1 MRSLQS
7 PPPSLLQPPP
17 PSYLPFNLLHQTS
30 PLFTSYSYR
39 PTSIHCTTSNNTHI
53 VSNPKPTTSTFS
65 HNYNDSIQSLC
76 KKGHLKEALQLLFQE
91 PNPTQRTYELL
102 ILSCSQNH
110 SLSHALTVH
119 RKLIDD
125 GFDQDPFLATKLINV
140 YSHLGCIDH
149 VRQVFDKISN
159 RTIFVW
165 NAFFRAL
172 ALAGHGEEVLDFYRR
187 MNGIGIPSDRFTY
200 TYVLK
205 ACVASESSSPSL
217 EKGKEIHGHMLRH
230 GYERHL
236 HIMTTLIDV
245 YARFGRVG
253 DASCLFYE
261 MPEKNLVSW
270 SAMIACYAK
279 NGKPLEALEL
289 FREMMSYDDM
299 LPNSVTMVSVLQ
311 ACAALAALE
320 QGKLLHGYILRKGLD
335 SILPV
340 LSALVTMYSRCG
352 ALELGRRVFDQ
363 MGKRDVV
370 AWNSMI
376 SSFGIHGFGAKAI
389 EVFREMIRYG
399 VSPSPVSFVSVLGAC
414 SHAGL
419 VAEGKRLFDSM
430 SREHNIY
437 PSVEHY
443 ACMVDL
449 LGRANQ
455 LEEAAIIIQ
464 DMRIEPGPKVWGS
477 LLGSCRIHCN
487 VDLAERASR
496 RLFELE
502 PTNAGNYVLLTDIY
516 AEARMWDEVK
526 RVRKL
531 LEAKGLRKVSG
542 CSWIEV
548 KRKIYCLQSVDEI
561 NPQIEQI
568 HALLLKLSMEMKQN
582 GYVPNTRI
590 VLYDLEE
597 EEKERILLGHSEKLA
612 VAFGLINNSKG
623 ETIRISKNLRLCEDC
638 HSFTKLI
645 SKYANREILVRDINR
660 FHHFKDGVCSC
671 GDYW

>member
-1 MRSLQS
+1 M
-7 PPPSLLQPPP
+7 
-17 PSYLPFNLLHQTS
+17 
-30 PLFTSYSYR
+30 
-39 PTSIHCTTSNNTHI
+39 
-53 VSNPKPTTSTFS
+53 FS
-65 HNYNDSIQSLC
+65 DLDSID
-76 KKGHLKEALQLLFQE
+76 
-91 PNPTQRTYELL
+91 R
-102 ILSCSQNH
+102 
-110 SLSHALTVH
+110 
-119 RKLIDD
+119 
-125 GFDQDPFLATKLINV
+125 
-140 YSHLGCIDH
+140 
-149 VRQVFDKISN
+149 VRQVFDKTHS

-172 ALAGHGEEVLDFYRR
+172 ALAGHGIEVLDLYTY
-187 MNGIGIPSDRFTY
+187 MNAIGIPSDRFTY

-205 ACVASESSSPSL
+205 ACLAAQSL
-217 EKGKEIHGHMLRH
+217 LPKAKEIHAHLFRH
-230 GYERHL
+230 GYHRHL

-245 YARFGRVG
+245 YARFGCVR
-253 DASCLFYE
+253 DATCVFTE

-270 SAMIACYAK
+270 SAMIACYTK
-279 NGKPLEALEL
+279 NGKPLDALEL
-289 FREMMSYDDM
+289 FSDMMTLSL

-311 ACAALAALE
+311 ACAALAAVE

-340 LSALVTMYSRCG
+340 QSALVTMYARCG

-363 MGKRDVV
+363 MSKRDVV

-376 SSFGIHGFGAKAI
+376 SSYGIHGFGAKAV
-389 EVFREMIRYG
+389 ETFREMIRHG
-399 VSPSPVSFVSVLGAC
+399 VSPSPISFVSVLGAC

-419 VAEGKRLFDSM
+419 VAEGKELFDSM
-430 SREHNIY
+430 LKEHKIS

-455 LEEAAIIIQ
+455 LEEAAMIIQ

-487 VDLAERASR
+487 VELAERASR

-502 PTNAGNYVLLTDIY
+502 PTNAGNYVLLADIY
-516 AEARMWDEVK
+516 AEAKMWDEVK
-526 RVRKL
+526 QVKKL
-531 LEAKGLRKVSG
+531 LEAKGLQKVSG
-542 CSWIEV
+542 CSMIEV

-561 NPQIEQI
+561 NIQIEQV
-568 HALLLKLSMEMKQN
+568 HALLLKLSTEMKQK
-582 GYVPNTRI
+582 GYVPDTRI
-590 VLYDLEE
+590 VLYDLDE

-623 ETIRISKNLRLCEDC
+623 EAIRISKNLRLCEDC

-645 SKYANREILVRDINR
+645 SKYTNTEILVRDINR
-660 FHHFKDGVCSC
+660 FHHFTNGECSC

>member
-1 MRSLQS
+1 MLRVPCLQ
-7 PPPSLLQPPP
+7 
-17 PSYLPFNLLHQTS
+17 NAMVC
-30 PLFTSYSYR
+30 YSYR
-39 PTSIHCTTSNNTHI
+39 PISMES
-53 VSNPKPTTSTFS
+53 KQ
-65 HNYNDSIQSLC
+65 NYNVSIQSLC
-76 KKGHLKEALQLLFQE
+76 NKGQLKEALQLLFHE

-102 ILSCSQNH
+102 ILSCSHNQ
-110 SLSHALTVH
+110 SLSHALTVQ
-119 RKLIDD
+119 RKLIND
-125 GFDQDPFLATKLINV
+125 GFEQDSFLATKLINMF
-140 YSHLGCIDH
+140 SQLNSIDS
-149 VRQVFDKISN
+149 VRQVFDKTYN
-159 RTIFVW
+159 RTIFLW

-172 ALAGHGEEVLDFYRR
+172 TLAGHGLDVLDFYRHMNR
-187 MNGIGIPSDRFTY
+187 MQISSDRFTY

-205 ACVASESSSPSL
+205 ACVVSESL
-217 EKGKEIHGHMLRH
+217 LTKAKEIHAHILRH

-236 HIMTTLIDV
+236 HIMTTLMDV
-245 YARFGRVG
+245 YAKFGCVG
-253 DASCLFYE
+253 NASCVFCE

-270 SAMIACYAK
+270 SAMIACYAN
-279 NGKPLEALEL
+279 NGKPLQALDL
-289 FREMMSYDDM
+289 FREMMSYDL

-311 ACAALAALE
+311 ASAALAALE
-320 QGKLLHGYILRKGLD
+320 QGKVLHGYILRKGLD

-340 LSALVTMYSRCG
+340 LNALVTMYARAG

-363 MGKRDVV
+363 MGKQDVV

-376 SSFGIHGFGAKAI
+376 SSYGIHGFGAKAI
-389 EVFREMIRYG
+389 ETFSEMIRHG
-399 VSPSPVSFVSVLGAC
+399 VSPTPITFVSVLGAC

-419 VAEGKRLFDSM
+419 VVEGKKLFDSM
-430 SREHNIY
+430 SKEHKIS
-437 PSVEHY
+437 PTVEHY
-443 ACMVDL
+443 ACMVDI

-487 VDLAERASR
+487 VNLAERASR

-502 PTNAGNYVLLTDIY
+502 PTNAGNYVLLADIY
-516 AEARMWDEVK
+516 AEARMWDELK
-526 RVRKL
+526 QVRKL

-542 CSWIEV
+542 CSTIEV
-548 KRKIYCLQSVDEI
+548 KRKIYSFQSVDEI
-561 NPQIEQI
+561 NMQIEQI

-612 VAFGLINNSKG
+612 VAFGLINSSKG
-623 ETIRISKNLRLCEDC
+623 EAIRISKNLRLCEDC

-645 SKYANREILVRDINR
+645 SKYTNREILVRDINR
-660 FHHFKDGVCSC
+660 FHHFKNGVCSC

>member
-1 MRSLQS
+1 MWTLQT
-7 PPPSLLQPPP
+7 PPSLQPP
-17 PSYLPFNLLHQTS
+17 YF
-30 PLFTSYSYR
+30 PLNPVAASYSYR
-39 PTSIHCTTSNNTHI
+39 SISIAFRQHYSTIST
-53 VSNPKPTTSTFS
+53 KPTTFS
-65 HNYNDSIQSLC
+65 HNYNDSIQSFC
-76 KKGHLKEALQLLFQE
+76 KKGQLKEALQLLFHE

-102 ILSCSQNH
+102 ILSCSHNH

-125 GFDQDPFLATKLINV
+125 GFEQDPFLATKLINMF
-140 YSHLGCIDH
+140 SDLDSIDR

-159 RTIFVW
+159 RTIFLW

-172 ALAGHGEEVLDFYRR
+172 TLAGHGLEVLDFYRR
-187 MNGIGIPSDRFTY
+187 MNIPSDRFTY

-205 ACVASESSSPSL
+205 ACVASESLLP
-217 EKGKEIHGHMLRH
+217 KGKEIHGHILRH
-230 GYERHL
+230 GYECHL

-245 YARFGRVG
+245 YARFGCVGNASRV
-253 DASCLFYE
+253 FRE

-279 NGKPLEALEL
+279 NGKPLEALEV
-289 FREMMSYDDM
+289 FREMMSYDM

-340 LSALVTMYSRCG
+340 LSALVIMYARCG

-363 MGKRDVV
+363 MSKRDVV

-376 SSFGIHGFGAKAI
+376 SSYGIHGFGAKAI
-389 EVFREMIRYG
+389 EIFREMIRHG
-399 VSPSPVSFVSVLGAC
+399 VSPSPISFVSVLGAC

-419 VAEGKRLFDSM
+419 VAEGKQLFDSM
-430 SREHNIY
+430 SKEHKIY

-455 LEEAAIIIQ
+455 LEEAATIIQ

-487 VDLAERASR
+487 VELAERASR
-496 RLFELE
+496 RLFQLE
-502 PTNAGNYVLLTDIY
+502 PTNAGNYVLLADIY

-526 RVRKL
+526 QVRKL

-548 KRKIYCLQSVDEI
+548 KRKIYALHSVDEI
-561 NPQIEQI
+561 NMHIEQS
-568 HALLLKLSMEMKQN
+568 HAFLLKLSTEMKQN
-582 GYVPNTRI
+582 GYVPDTRI

-612 VAFGLINNSKG
+612 VAFGLINSSKG

-645 SKYANREILVRDINR
+645 SKYTNREILVRDINR
-660 FHHFKDGVCSC
+660 FHHFRDGVCSC

>member
-1 MRSLQS
+1 MWTLQT
-7 PPPSLLQPPP
+7 PPSLQP
-17 PSYLPFNLLHQTS
+17 YLLPLNFLHQKNAFPS
-30 PLFTSYSYR
+30 CYSYR
-39 PTSIHCTTSNNTHI
+39 PISIAFCHSTTNTNI
-53 VSNPKPTTSTFS
+53 VTKPTNFCN
-65 HNYNDSIQSLC
+65 NYNDSIQSLC
-76 KKGHLKEALQLLFQE
+76 KKGQLKEAIQLLFQE
-91 PNPTQRTYELL
+91 PNPAQRTYELL
-102 ILSCSQNH
+102 ILSCSKKR
-110 SLSHALTVH
+110 SLSDALTVQS
-119 RKLIDD
+119 KLIDD
-125 GFDQDPFLATKLINV
+125 GFEQDSFLATKLINMF
-140 YSHLGCIDH
+140 SELDSIDC
-149 VRQVFDKISN
+149 VRQVFDKMSN

-172 ALAGHGEEVLDFYRR
+172 TLAGHGVEVLEFYRE
-187 MNGIGIPSDRFTY
+187 MNRVGMVSDRFTY

-205 ACVASESSSPSL
+205 ACVACESSVSLL
-217 EKGKEIHGHMLRH
+217 EKGKEIHGHLLRH
-230 GYERHL
+230 GYESYV

-245 YARFGRVG
+245 YARFGCVG
-253 DASCLFYE
+253 NASSVFSE

-270 SAMIACYAK
+270 SAMIGCYAK
-279 NGKPLEALEL
+279 NRKTLEALEV
-289 FREMMSYDDM
+289 FREMMNYDL
-299 LPNSVTMVSVLQ
+299 LPNSVTMVSVIR

-320 QGKLLHGYILRKGLD
+320 QGKILHGYILRKGLD

-340 LSALVTMYSRCG
+340 LSSLVTMYARCG
-352 ALELGRRVFDQ
+352 ALELGRRVFDL
-363 MGKRDVV
+363 MDKRDVV

-376 SSFGIHGFGAKAI
+376 SSYGIHGFGAKAI
-389 EVFREMIRYG
+389 ETFREMIQHG
-399 VSPSPVSFVSVLGAC
+399 VSPSPISFVSVLGAC

-419 VAEGKRLFDSM
+419 VAKGKQLFDSM
-430 SREHNIY
+430 SKEHKMY

-487 VDLAERASR
+487 VELAERASR

-502 PTNAGNYVLLTDIY
+502 PTNAGNYVLLADIY

-526 RVRKL
+526 QIRKL

-548 KRKIYCLQSVDEI
+548 KRKVYSIQSVDEI
-561 NPQIEQI
+561 NMHVEQS
-568 HALLLKLSMEMKQN
+568 HALLLKLSTEMKQN
-582 GYVPNTRI
+582 GYVPDTRI

-612 VAFGLINNSKG
+612 VAFGLINSSKG

-645 SKYANREILVRDINR
+645 SKYTNREILVRDINR